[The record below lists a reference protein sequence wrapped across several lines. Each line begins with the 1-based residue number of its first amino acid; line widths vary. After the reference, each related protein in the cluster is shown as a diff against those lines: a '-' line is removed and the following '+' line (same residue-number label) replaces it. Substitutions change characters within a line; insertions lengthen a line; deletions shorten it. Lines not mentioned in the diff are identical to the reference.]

1 MEILIALFAFL
12 TATMGFILIYQLVFA
27 KKMQV
32 NGRLAFIKSL
42 AGDPDEEDE
51 FKKPFFDR
59 VIQPIYTGFT
69 EFLSKMTPDSIK
81 NTYTIMIY
89 QSGYSKKIS
98 NSNLM
103 AIQIMMSAGFM
114 LMITIVLALAGMF
127 NLLLVLFFGFAGFIL
142 PFSQIRTNGRKRQQQ
157 IQQKLP
163 DLLDML
169 YVSVE
174 AGLGFDMALR
184 KASEKIRGELSNEV
198 KWALD
203 DIAKGKERV
212 EALKELGERTGVDD
226 VDSFITAIIQA
237 EQLGSNIA
245 NMLRVQSNTMRIKRR
260 QRAEEAAAKLPIKL
274 IFPLVFFLIPA
285 IFIVI
290 LAPAVLNAAES
301 LKMLF

>member
-1 MEILIALFAFL
+1 MKGVSSWGL
-12 TATMGFILIYQLVFA
+12 
-27 KKMQV
+27 
-32 NGRLAFIKSL
+32 
-42 AGDPDEEDE
+42 
-51 FKKPFFDR
+51 
-59 VIQPIYTGFT
+59 
-69 EFLSKMTPDSIK
+69 
-81 NTYTIMIY
+81 
-89 QSGYSKKIS
+89 KKIS

-142 PFSQIRTNGRKRQQQ
+142 PFSLIRTNGRKRQQQ

>member
-1 MEILIALFAFL
+1 MPRTPDREA
-12 TATMGFILIYQLVFA
+12 
-27 KKMQV
+27 
-32 NGRLAFIKSL
+32 NRPE
-42 AGDPDEEDE
+42 AGKGTCSMDE
-51 FKKPFFDR
+51 F
-59 VIQPIYTGFT
+59 VTWQGA
-69 EFLSKMTPDSIK
+69 LSV
-81 NTYTIMIY
+81 
-89 QSGYSKKIS
+89 SGAAAMVYFV
-98 NSNLM
+98 N
-103 AIQIMMSAGFM
+103 
-114 LMITIVLALAGMF
+114 
-127 NLLLVLFFGFAGFIL
+127 
-142 PFSQIRTNGRKRQQQ
+142 
-157 IQQKLP
+157 
-163 DLLDML
+163 
-169 YVSVE
+169 
-174 AGLGFDMALR
+174 MALR